1 MNKTI
6 LFYSP
11 LQANMP
17 SYKIGGAEAGCRRTV
32 EILKKL
38 GYRVELAPKPTNTD
52 GIRGYVREALY
63 SLKVVRKAL
72 RRPDVPLLYIAGFY
86 EKNIYLEWLITK
98 LAKRK
103 KKIILYEPKNGCM
116 VTDYEKGSA
125 VYRFF
130 NRQVLRAAD
139 LIFCQGRAYQQFLK
153 EELSLD
159 GVYIP
164 NYVMD
169 RYLTVPAPHKKE
181 DRLHLVFSGRI
192 VPEKNIGLMIE
203 VSHMLSKKNIKN
215 DLTLIGAY
223 TEPYRKELNRLM
235 AQLGMK
241 QNQVRFLGNCSCDFL
256 FEQLKSKDFFLFP
269 SANRTEGHSNALTE
283 AMAFGVIPVACTA
296 GFNRDVIGNDDLIVP
311 ELRAEPYAERI
322 AQIVRSGRM
331 EALREEMIRRVKEN
345 FTESVVTARIKEE
358 FELLHLYS
366 DARPHEN
373 RCASPDRKAIERDH
387 IET

>member
-1 MNKTI
+1 MPPHKT
-6 LFYSP
+6 
-11 LQANMP
+11 
-17 SYKIGGAEAGCRRTV
+17 GGAETGCRRTV

-52 GIRGYVREALY
+52 GIRGYIKEAHR
-63 SLKVVRKAL
+63 SLKTVQSAL

-103 KKIILYEPKNGCM
+103 NKLILYEPKNGCM
-116 VTDYEKGSA
+116 AADYEKGSA

-130 NRQVLRAAD
+130 SRQVLKAAD
-139 LIFCQGRAYQQFLK
+139 LIFCQGRAYQRFLK
-153 EELSLD
+153 EELNLD

-169 RYLTVPAPHKKE
+169 RYLTDPAPRKRE
-181 DRLHLVFSGRI
+181 DTLHLVFSGRI
-192 VPEKNIGLMIE
+192 APEKNIGLMIE
-203 VSHMLSKKNIKN
+203 TSHILSKKNIKN
-215 DLTLIGAY
+215 DLTLIGAC
-223 TEPYRKELNRLM
+223 TEPYRTELDRLIL
-235 AQLGMK
+235 QLGMK
-241 QNQVRFLGNCSCDFL
+241 QSQVRFLGSCCGDFL

-283 AMAFGVIPVACTA
+283 AMAFGVIPVASTA

-311 ELRAEPYAERI
+311 ELRAEQYAGRIARI
-322 AQIVRSGRM
+322 AQSGRM
-331 EALREEMIRRVKEN
+331 EVLREEMFRRVKEN
-345 FTESVVTARIKEE
+345 FTESVVTARIREGFK
-358 FELLHLYS
+358 LLQLGS
-366 DARPHEN
+366 DTGPHEI
-373 RCASPDRKAIERDH
+373 RCASADRKAIEGDH